1 MSESERDLQHA
12 QDMKALQQERRAER
26 ATKTLRGGLL
36 IPKHPYQAGY
46 KAQRGV
52 EF

>member
-1 MSESERDLQHA
+1 MSEGSESERDLQHA
-12 QDMKALQQERRAER
+12 QAMKILQQEP
-26 ATKTLRGGLL
+26 GF
-36 IPKHPYQAGY
+36 